1 MSPRRRRLGP
11 HGRHEK
17 TDSPSRSDGLEQVPS
32 KDRAG
37 GEEGQPV
44 VTSEDEDGTPL
55 AWEVRM
61 DRGDDPSEVSV
72 IGRRTRIEGTVAAAG
87 SLRVE
92 GEVVGAITAEG
103 DVSLTPDGRVEA
115 NIQARSITLAG
126 RVKGDLTAEGN
137 ISLPPDSRL
146 DGNIR
151 ARNVA
156 VGGVVNGDVVATERV
171 ELGPRARVKGDL
183 TTKTLS
189 IAEGA
194 VFIGRAIMGEGEA
207 RPAQRIA
214 TGGDCGPSSRSA

>member
-1 MSPRRRRLGP
+1 LVG
-11 HGRHEK
+11 GRG
-17 TDSPSRSDGLEQVPS
+17 SRALWRP
-32 KDRAG
+32 
-37 GEEGQPV
+37 
-44 VTSEDEDGTPL
+44 
-55 AWEVRM
+55 
-61 DRGDDPSEVSV
+61 
-72 IGRRTRIEGTVAAAG
+72 AG

-92 GEVVGAITAEG
+92 VVGAITPEG
-103 DVSLTPDGRVEA
+103 DVSLTSEGSVAA

-156 VGGVVNGDVVATERV
+156 VGGVVNGDVVATKRV

-183 TTKTLS
+183 TTKTLA

-194 VFIGRAIMGEGEA
+194 VLGAELRTL
-207 RPAQRIA
+207 RHR
-214 TGGDCGPSSRSA
+214 RSAVGTRGHGRSVGPASHAVEGWLRRERRSQVGPGSADTAATTSCPASSGAVGPNAPP

>member
-1 MSPRRRRLGP
+1 MVG
-11 HGRHEK
+11 GRG
-17 TDSPSRSDGLEQVPS
+17 SRALWRP
-32 KDRAG
+32 
-37 GEEGQPV
+37 
-44 VTSEDEDGTPL
+44 
-55 AWEVRM
+55 
-61 DRGDDPSEVSV
+61 
-72 IGRRTRIEGTVAAAG
+72 AG

-92 GEVVGAITAEG
+92 VVGAITPEG
-103 DVSLTPDGRVEA
+103 DVSLTSEGSVAA

-156 VGGVVNGDVVATERV
+156 VGGVVNGDVVATKRV

-183 TTKTLS
+183 TTKTLA

-194 VFIGRAIMGEGEA
+194 VLGAELRTLRHRRSAVGTRGHGRSVG
-207 RPAQRIA
+207 PATRKRGHRSDYLLSGVIR
-214 TGGDCGPSSRSA
+214 CGRSKRASVGTLSPQSSRLRAPDGQVADRCANRPTLVTAPLTLA